1 MTAFAILTKAAA
13 WMGYRQQLRT
23 PGLSTE
29 RFALGTV
36 AVFVLIGM
44 VCSANTQTPADDVAA
59 QVRAQG
65 YRCDQPVTAKRDVK
79 LSKPDSAVWILK
91 CHNVTF
97 RVRLD
102 PDMAAHVKKLN

>member
-1 MTAFAILTKAAA
+1 MNSK
-13 WMGYRQQLRT
+13 QLLR
-23 PGLSTE
+23 
-29 RFALGTV
+29 ALGLKKRVVFGDV
-36 AVFVLIGM
+36 AIFGALIVM
-44 VCSANTQTPADDVAA
+44 LCSSNAQTPADDVAA

-65 YRCDQPVTAKRDVK
+65 YQCDQPVTAKRDVR
-79 LSKPDSAVWILK
+79 LSRPDSAVWILK

>member
-1 MTAFAILTKAAA
+1 MNDN
-13 WMGYRQQLRT
+13 RQLRVLC
-23 PGLSTE
+23 LSTA
-29 RFALGTV
+29 RLGCGGVAISGALL
-36 AVFVLIGM
+36 AML
-44 VCSANTQTPADDVAA
+44 CSSNAQTPADDVAA

-91 CHNVTF
+91 CNKVTF

-102 PDMAAHVKKLN
+102 PDMAARVERKSGANAPQN